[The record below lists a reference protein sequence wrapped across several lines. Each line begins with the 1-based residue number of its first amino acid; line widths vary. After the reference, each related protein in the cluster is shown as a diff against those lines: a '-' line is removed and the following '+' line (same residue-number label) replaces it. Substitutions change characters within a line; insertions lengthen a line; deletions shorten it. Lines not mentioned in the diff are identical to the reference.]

1 MKIIIAFIASA
12 VMLFYGLAARSFG
25 ADTNAVSEWCA
36 AKQDVPASWT
46 ITGINA
52 ILESGEDESVFD
64 ARNDVGFLVSGTV
77 VKVQHKDSK
86 LGVAAVVPVY
96 AKGATFWV
104 EYPTSKYWDCS
115 FEKGE

>member
-1 MKIIIAFIASA
+1 MKIIVAFFAASL
-12 VMLFYGLAARSFG
+12 MLFYGLTARSFG
-25 ADTNAVSEWCA
+25 AEPVHEWCA

-46 ITGINA
+46 MAGISA

-64 ARNDVGFLVSGTV
+64 TRNDVGFLVSGTV

-115 FEKGE
+115 FEQGE